1 MSDLFD
7 KLNTLL
13 RSSVDSLLH
22 NLPGI
27 GSDATPDLSLDPAAL
42 RDPRVIAD
50 VERKVDTMRKQIDAA
65 LREEDAM
72 QARLD
77 EVQRQQEAYDQ
88 QADVALERGD
98 ELEARRLVGLMQQA
112 RHRASML
119 AAQLD
124 EHRTATSAYIERVN
138 MLEAMIVDARQMQAA
153 TAADDNAE
161 TTNVTSSQS
170 TQSSEVRPD
179 LIPPALAGQLD
190 QLGKVTG
197 AKLNDLLQTVR
208 ERAETV
214 LAPIIPRSEE
224 ATPAA
229 PSPES
234 QPATAQPAETTVPV
248 AKAADGKDIDDDL
261 ARRRERLSKPE

>member
-22 NLPGI
+22 SVPGI
-27 GSDATPDLSLDPAAL
+27 GSDEAATTSLDPAAL
-42 RDPRVIAD
+42 RDPRAIAD
-50 VERKVDTMRKQIDAA
+50 VERKVDAMRKQIDAA

-77 EVQRQQEAYDQ
+77 EVQRQQAAYDQ
-88 QADVALERGD
+88 QADAALERGD
-98 ELEARRLVGLMQQA
+98 ESEARRLVGLMQQA

-138 MLEAMIVDARQMQAA
+138 MLEAMIVDARQMHEA
-153 TAADDNAE
+153 TAASDSTEATNAPP
-161 TTNVTSSQS
+161 SQ
-170 TQSSEVRPD
+170 QAEARPD

-190 QLGKVTG
+190 QLGKATG

-214 LAPIIPRSEE
+214 LAPIIPRSDE
-224 ATPAA
+224 AAA
-229 PSPES
+229 PVSSPLEQAS
-234 QPATAQPAETTVPV
+234 TAQPAATDTATT
-248 AKAADGKDIDDDL
+248 AKTAEGKDIDDDL